1 MCARSKRRQTC
12 TAVMRWD
19 SDHRIRTALRAL
31 GDESCRKDSVETTV
45 IVTQIACSPYRPFFR
60 VWRSISC
67 RATRKG
73 VLLHRRCH
81 AWRHRLGA

>member
-1 MCARSKRRQTC
+1 
-12 TAVMRWD
+12 MRWD

-60 VWRSISC
+60 V
-67 RATRKG
+67 
-73 VLLHRRCH
+73 
-81 AWRHRLGA
+81 